1 MNNNQII
8 LLVSTLVSLVSA
20 YSVCCVQ
27 NTVTYCNFAK
37 FDCITM
43 GRKRSLKIY
52 YQNLGL
58 GRVKNKLTQVETI
71 LQFHSPDIL
80 FIAESTID
88 TQTVKYLTNS
98 HNYNIE
104 TMGGRL
110 WAAIRKGCNY
120 TRRKDLEVP
129 GMPLIWLHVGNNTK
143 YFVGGFYREFQR
155 CGVPGSLRLQEQK
168 VRFDQFL

>member
-1 MNNNQII
+1 MNNHHII

-71 LQFHSPDIL
+71 LPEIRINYTICKMEFYLAQHKYICNLQSNLTQLRKTQFKQPHI
-80 FIAESTID
+80 
-88 TQTVKYLTNS
+88 TNS
-98 HNYNIE
+98 HNK
-104 TMGGRL
+104 M
-110 WAAIRKGCNY
+110 ASK
-120 TRRKDLEVP
+120 
-129 GMPLIWLHVGNNTK
+129 
-143 YFVGGFYREFQR
+143 
-155 CGVPGSLRLQEQK
+155 
-168 VRFDQFL
+168 